1 MKLYIVGKN
10 ELCGGCGWKAQYTF
24 MLGETEEEAR
34 RKYDV
39 NERGLCGECI
49 AEMLI
54 EDGYQ
59 IEKQEKS
66 KE

>member
-1 MKLYIVGKN
+1 MRLYIVGRDEK
-10 ELCGGCGWKAQYTF
+10 CGECNYGASFVY

-49 AEMLI
+49 AEMLA
-54 EDGYQ
+54 EEGCQ
-59 IEKQEKS
+59 IEKRE
-66 KE
+66 